1 MVKFILKRMLY
12 GVLVVLGVLVVVF
25 MLFQALPGDPISVS
39 QGNHPD
45 PIVREAIARDFG
57 LDKPKSQQLLLYL
70 KDISVISVEKDSPEE
85 QMKYHYLKLI
95 PFGES
100 ALVLKGPY
108 LRQSFQLRR
117 PVSEILL
124 ESLEGTIVLALTSML
139 FATVFGVTFGVI
151 AALRQNS
158 FWDRFLITISVFGI
172 SAPSFVAA
180 LLISQGFSGL
190 LGLPAMGSLRSMD
203 YVTGAEGLA
212 LQNLI
217 LPTLALG
224 IRPLAIITQLTRSS
238 MLDVLSQD
246 YIRTA
251 KAKGLRFYKVV
262 INHALKNALN
272 PVVTAIS
279 GWLASLLGGAFFI
292 EYIFSWKGLGKVTID
307 AVGNLDLPV
316 IMGSIF
322 FVAVIFVIVNII
334 VDILYAVI
342 DPRVRLD

>member
-1 MVKFILKRMLY
+1 MVKFVFKRLLY
-12 GVLVVLGVLVVVF
+12 GILVVLGVLVVVF

-45 PIVREAIARDFG
+45 PVVREAIAKDFG
-57 LDKPKSQQLLLYL
+57 LDKPKFQQLLLYL
-70 KDISVISVEKDSPEE
+70 KDISPVSIEKDATED

-95 PFGES
+95 PFGET

-108 LRQSFQLRR
+108 LRQSFYYHK
-117 PVSEILL
+117 PVVSILL
-124 ESLEGTIVLALTSML
+124 ESLEGTIVLALSSML
-139 FATVFGVTFGVI
+139 LATVLGVSFGVI
-151 AALRQNS
+151 AALRQNT
-158 FWDRFLITISVFGI
+158 FWDRFLIIVSVFGI

-180 LLISQGFSGL
+180 LLISQGFSNL
-190 LGLPAMGSLRSMD
+190 FGLPAMGSLKSMD
-203 YVTGAEGLA
+203 YNGVEGYA

-251 KAKGLRFYKVV
+251 RAKGLRFYKVV
-262 INHALKNALN
+262 LGHALKNALN

-292 EYIFSWKGLGKVTID
+292 EYIFNWKGLGKVTID

-322 FVAVIFVIVNII
+322 FVAIIFVVVNII